1 MNLFKSYKENCRN
14 IKEPIKIMVVGEKF
28 VGKTT
33 LINNLHNRT
42 GVNLE
47 YSEVMG
53 TDTFNTISYLYFD
66 NTDVVLLV
74 FDIMNADSFRYVINE
89 WYKNVIKYNKNNR
102 EIGFF
107 LIANKSDLILSEI
120 DKLRPNDPRDYAKE
134 NNINFHLINH
144 NDKETYNILEKDI
157 VNMVLSLSQAKK
169 ISLLDNIFYIDSADN
184 TSKKI
189 ISNKKQLEGLFNEIY
204 GNKWKTDKD
213 TLDIYYNIMNTNQN
227 TNSFTNLYGESYY
240 NIYNNSVN
248 NCIII

>member
-1 MNLFKSYKENCRN
+1 MLSNISLFKSYKKNSSN
-14 IKEPIKIMVVGEKF
+14 MKDPIKIMVVGEKF

-33 LINNLHNRT
+33 LINNLHNMT

-47 YSEVMG
+47 CYEVLYS
-53 TDTFNTISYLYFD
+53 DTFSTISYLYFD
-66 NTDVVLLV
+66 NTDIVLLV

-89 WYKNVIKYNKNNR
+89 WYKNIMKYNKNTR

-107 LIANKSDLILSEI
+107 LIANKSDLIVSEI
-120 DKLRPNDPRDYAKE
+120 DKLRPNDPKDYSME
-134 NNINFHLINH
+134 NHISFYLINH
-144 NDKETYNILEKDI
+144 NDKENYNILKKDI
-157 VNMVLSLSQAKK
+157 IDKSLNIIKK
-169 ISLLDNIFYIDSADN
+169 NIKKNGNNIDNS
-184 TSKKI
+184 T
-189 ISNKKQLEGLFNEIY
+189 NKKQLEGLFNEIY

>member
-1 MNLFKSYKENCRN
+1 M
-14 IKEPIKIMVVGEKF
+14 KEPIKIMVVGEKF

-33 LINNLHNRT
+33 LINNLHNMT

-47 YSEVMG
+47 CYEVPYS
-53 TDTFNTISYLYFD
+53 DTFNTISYLYFD
-66 NTDVVLLV
+66 NTDIVLLV

-89 WYKNVIKYNKNNR
+89 WYKNIIKYNKNTR

-107 LIANKSDLILSEI
+107 LIANKSDLIVSEI
-120 DKLRPNDPRDYAKE
+120 DKLRPNDPKDYAME
-134 NNINFHLINH
+134 NSISFYLINH
-144 NDKETYNILEKDI
+144 NDKENYNILNKNIIDTSLNIIKKNIKKDENNI
-157 VNMVLSLSQAKK
+157 GDD
-169 ISLLDNIFYIDSADN
+169 IDNS
-184 TSKKI
+184 T
-189 ISNKKQLEGLFNEIY
+189 NKKQLEGLFNEIY

-240 NIYNNSVN
+240 NIYTNSIN